1 MKKLLSV
8 LLTATLYIAA
18 TAQSNDCKNFR
29 TGKFKITA
37 NGSTVIIDRT
47 KETQTE
53 TVDDGTKIILKIKW
67 IDDCTYTLQFV
78 RYASNPNNMPL
89 DTEMILTVKI
99 TSTSKE
105 SYFQE
110 TTSDKFKEVFK
121 SEVKKLSN

>member
-1 MKKLLSV
+1 MKKMLSTLSLLCFCILVS
-8 LLTATLYIAA
+8 
-18 TAQSNDCKNFR
+18 AQGNDCKNFK
-29 TGKFKITA
+29 TGRFKIVA
-37 NGSTVIIDRT
+37 DGSTVYIDRT

-53 TVDDGTKIILKIKW
+53 TVDDGTKLLLKIKW

-78 RYASNPNNMPL
+78 KYFSNPNNMPL

-99 TSTSKE
+99 TNTSKD

-110 TTSDKFKEVFK
+110 TSSDKFKAVFK

>member
-1 MKKLLSV
+1 LSILLAVLLLS
-8 LLTATLYIAA
+8 TAN
-18 TAQSNDCKNFR
+18 AQNNDCKNFK

-37 NGSTVIIDRT
+37 NGSTVYIDRT
-47 KETQTE
+47 KETQIE
-53 TVDDGTKIILKIKW
+53 TVDDGTRIILKIKW

-78 RYASNPNNMPL
+78 KYASNPNNMPL

-99 TSTSKE
+99 TSISKE

>member
-1 MKKLLSV
+1 MKKILLIV
-8 LLTATLYIAA
+8 LVATLS
-18 TAQSNDCKNFR
+18 TANAQKNDCKNFK

-37 NGSTVIIDRT
+37 NGSTVTIDRT

-78 RYASNPNNMPL
+78 KYASNPNNLPL